1 MQKTRQIMLK
11 RFIASAVLYSVCMF
25 SLLFAGCSR
34 AVESPEVKMERARIL
49 MQRGRPA
56 EAIPLLNEVSS
67 SDTEDDEVYYQRG
80 VAHEQLDLLDKALE
94 DYSLCLKYA
103 PDRHDALNNKAVVL
117 AKMEKYEEAADEF
130 RKLVESSPEDPLAY
144 RNRAL
149 CFADLKRFDNALAD
163 YAKAIELAPS
173 DPAGWFQR
181 GNVYLTQKR
190 HEEAIA
196 DYTRAIELDGQ
207 LSMAFM
213 NRGVAHY
220 RLRQFD
226 AAKKDLEH
234 AQEMDDSIV
243 VPGVDFFGTEGQVP
257 ASSASPMAWS
267 GYQAAAEKI
276 LAERGF
282 RDVNFTSEFPLL
294 LCAICSAS
302 DQNGPRRI
310 VVCGRHP
317 DGSIIIP
324 ESAEASDATTAA
336 SMESL
341 LILQQDNAGA
351 IAAEKFIDDRSG
363 TPMQPSSRFTQ
374 YR

>member
-1 MQKTRQIMLK
+1 MLKTRQ
-11 RFIASAVLYSVCMF
+11 
-25 SLLFAGCSR
+25 LLFQRLVVSHMLCLVCALPFLCVGCSR
-34 AVESPEVKMERARIL
+34 AAESPEVKMERARIL

-56 EAIPLLNEVSS
+56 EAVPLLNEVGSA
-67 SDTEDDEVYYQRG
+67 DTENDEVYYQRG
-80 VAHEQLDLLDKALE
+80 VAHEQLDLLEKALE

-117 AKMEKYEEAADEF
+117 AKMEKYEEAANEF

-149 CFADLKRFDNALAD
+149 CFSDLKRYDEALAD

-181 GNVYLTQKR
+181 GNVYLNQKR

-196 DYTRAIELDGQ
+196 DYTRAVELDGQ

-226 AAKKDLEH
+226 AAKKDLEQ

-243 VPGVDFFGTEGQVP
+243 IPGLDFFGTAGQTATP
-257 ASSASPMAWS
+257 SDSPDVWLS
-267 GYQAAAEKI
+267 YRTAAEKI
-276 LAERGF
+276 LSERGF
-282 RDVNFTSEFPLL
+282 SDMKFTREFPSLR
-294 LCAICSAS
+294 CAICSVQ

-310 VVCGRHP
+310 VVCGRHT

-324 ESAEASDATTAA
+324 ESGEESATSTA
-336 SMESL
+336 MESL
-341 LILQQDNAGA
+341 LILRQDEAS
-351 IAAEKFIDDRSG
+351 IIVAEKFIDDRSG
-363 TPMQPSSRFTQ
+363 TPMEPASRFTQ
-374 YR
+374 YK

>member
-1 MQKTRQIMLK
+1 MLK
-11 RFIASAVLYSVCMF
+11 THSFLIHSTVTSAVLCGFFAF
-25 SLLFAGCSR
+25 SLLISGCSG
-34 AVESPEVKMERARIL
+34 AADSPEVKLERARIL

-56 EAIPLLNEVSS
+56 EAVPLLNEVSS
-67 SDTEDDEVYYQRG
+67 ADSENDEIYYQRG

-117 AKMEKYEEAADEF
+117 AKMEKYEEAANEF

-149 CFADLKRFDNALAD
+149 CFFDLKRYDEALAD

-181 GNVYLTQKR
+181 GNVYLNQKR

-196 DYTRAIELDGQ
+196 DYSRAIELDGQ
-207 LSMAFM
+207 LSMAIM

-226 AAKKDLEH
+226 AAKKDLEQ

-243 VPGVDFFGTEGQVP
+243 IPGLDFFGTAGHTATPSE
-257 ASSASPMAWS
+257 SPDVWLS
-267 GYQAAAEKI
+267 YRTAAEKI
-276 LAERGF
+276 LSERGF
-282 RDVNFTSEFPLL
+282 SDVKFTREFPSLR
-294 LCAICSAS
+294 CAICSVQ
-302 DQNGPRRI
+302 DQNRPRRI
-310 VVCGRHP
+310 VVCGRHT

-324 ESAEASDATTAA
+324 ESGEESATSTAI
-336 SMESL
+336 ESL
-341 LILQQDNAGA
+341 LILRQDEASA
-351 IAAEKFIDDRSG
+351 IVAEKFIDDRSG
-363 TPMQPSSRFTQ
+363 TPMEPASRFKQ

>member
-1 MQKTRQIMLK
+1 MLKTRQLLFQSMTT
-11 RFIASAVLYSVCMF
+11 RAVLCAFWTF
-25 SLLFAGCSR
+25 SLLFAGCSG
-34 AVESPEVKMERARIL
+34 AAESPEVKLERARIL

-56 EAIPLLNEVSS
+56 EAVPVLNEAGA
-67 SDTEDDEVYYQRG
+67 SDTENDEVYYQRG
-80 VAHEQLDLLDKALE
+80 VAHEQLDLLEKALE

-103 PDRHDALNNKAVVL
+103 PDRSDALNNKAVVL
-117 AKMEKYEEAADEF
+117 AKMERYEEAADEF

-149 CFADLKRFDNALAD
+149 CFADLKRYDDALAD
-163 YAKAIELAPS
+163 YAKAIELAPA

-234 AQEMDDSIV
+234 AQGMDDSIV
-243 VPGVDFFGTEGQVP
+243 IPGVDFFGTEVQAATP
-257 ASSASPMAWS
+257 SASPDAWLS
-267 GYQAAAEKI
+267 YRTAAEKI
-276 LAERGF
+276 LIERGF
-282 RDVNFTSEFPLL
+282 RDVRFTSEFPLL
-294 LCAICSAS
+294 RCAICTAS
-302 DQNGPRRI
+302 DKSGARRI

-317 DGSIIIP
+317 DGSIMFP
-324 ESAEASDATTAA
+324 ESAETSATST
-336 SMESL
+336 SIESL
-341 LILQQDNAGA
+341 LILRPDESST
-351 IAAEKFIDDRSG
+351 IVAEKFIDDCSG
-363 TPMQPSSRFTQ
+363 TPMEPASRFTQ
-374 YR
+374 YK